1 MSMKI
6 ISADERLTQQT
17 GIKMVI
23 FGGFGIGKTRLLT
36 TLDEPT
42 LCIDLEAGLLAVQ
55 DWQGDAISIRTWN
68 EARDIAC
75 LIGGPNPALRPDQSY
90 SQKHYEYVCA
100 HYGDPKA
107 MEKYKCIFIDSI
119 TVASRLCL
127 TWAKS
132 QPESFSDKTGKS
144 DTRAAYGLLASEM
157 MAWLNQFQHI
167 PQKDVILVGI
177 LEQRL
182 DDFNRPLWVPQC
194 EGSKTANE
202 IPGVLDEVIS
212 MVAMKAE
219 DAPDKRAFVCQTLNP
234 WGYPAKDR
242 SGRLEMVEEAH
253 LGKLLKKIKASPAKN
268 QISTPDFTF
277 DASATLNIKGA
288 PTL

>member
-1 MSMKI
+1 
-6 ISADERLTQQT
+6 
-17 GIKMVI
+17 
-23 FGGFGIGKTRLLT
+23 
-36 TLDEPT
+36 
-42 LCIDLEAGLLAVQ
+42 
-55 DWQGDAISIRTWN
+55 
-68 EARDIAC
+68 
-75 LIGGPNPALRPDQSY
+75 
-90 SQKHYEYVCA
+90 
-100 HYGDPKA
+100 
-107 MEKYKCIFIDSI
+107 
-119 TVASRLCL
+119 
-127 TWAKS
+127 
-132 QPESFSDKTGKS
+132 
-144 DTRAAYGLLASEM
+144 M

-212 MVAMKAE
+212 MVAMKTE

-234 WGYPAKDR
+234 WRYPAKDR

-253 LGKLLKKIKASPAKN
+253 LGKLLKKIKTSPAKN
-268 QISTPDFTF
+268 QMQASDFTGE
-277 DASATLNIKGA
+277 ASATLNIKGA